1 MSTNRKVKLITEN
14 LADELI
20 EGMRHA
26 SGIYIMT
33 SFVMQSGVRLLA
45 PHLKR
50 ALDQGAEVRML
61 AGDYL
66 FITQPE
72 GLRALIGID
81 DRLEARLWRS
91 SGVSFHPKA
100 YLFDYDNGEG
110 LFIVGS
116 SNFSLSAMRMGV
128 EWNLAMYAEAEPY
141 TFQVAIE
148 KFMKNFYHE
157 STLPLHEDTIA
168 WYEEEYAQ
176 HHGRNPELLRQIM
189 DMEDAEYQV
198 FEDAPTESA
207 ATQEHVITLQPR
219 PAQQAALEELER
231 TLEEE
236 YTKAMVIMATGL
248 GKTYLAAFFGQR
260 FRRILF
266 IAHREEILQQ
276 AQRSFRHVMPGR
288 SGGIYN
294 GQLKEGEADHVFA
307 SIYTLGRKRHRE
319 AFAPDHFDL
328 IVIDEFHHAA
338 AASYQSV
345 IDYFRPQFLLGIT
358 ATPDRMDGK
367 DVYAICE
374 GNVAYQIRFIDA
386 IRRGWLSPFQYYG
399 IYDETDYTKIRWL
412 GTRYDEEQLAAAQLR
427 ESQAEQIY
435 MAWSRHKQTRTIG
448 FCSSIRQANFL
459 AAYYKSQG
467 VHVLSLHSGTTGIT
481 RAEAIRQLD
490 AGELEVIFTVDLFNE
505 GVDIPSVDTLLFVRP
520 TESLT
525 VFTQQIGRGLRLSPN
540 KTHCVVVDL
549 IGNYRHA
556 DNKLSLLSEG
566 QEEGKRAGVLPTAP
580 AGCSIEL
587 ETRVVDLL
595 QELSRKRMPRRE
607 QLIQTFL
614 ELKRELGRQPTY
626 LELHLHGQA
635 ESHAYRSEFGSYPG
649 LLQATGQL
657 NPEESELFRTYESWL
672 RDVES
677 TRMNKSYKMIVLLYM
692 LERGPSR
699 WTEPV
704 TPEETAPFF
713 HSYLTA
719 KAYRKRIDFSDQ
731 EHRRLWDYQEKGVS
745 QLIARMPMTM
755 WGSAK
760 GSMTA
765 FEEGK
770 FLLRISPSAAE
781 LEQLRAWT
789 REICLYRLHVHFE
802 RRGERG

>member
-20 EGMRHA
+20 AGMQQA

-33 SFVMQSGVRLLA
+33 SFVMHSGVRLLA

-50 ALDQGAEVRML
+50 ALDNGAEVRML

-72 GLRALIGID
+72 GLRSLIAID
-81 DRLEARLWRS
+81 ERLEARLWRS
-91 SGVSFHPKA
+91 AGVSFHPKA

-128 EWNLAMYAEAEPY
+128 EWNLAMNAEAEPY

-148 KFMKNFYHE
+148 KFMKNFYHD
-157 STLPLHEDTIA
+157 STLPLNADTIA
-168 WYEEEYAQ
+168 LYEDEYEQ
-176 HHGRNPELLRQIM
+176 HHERNPELLRQIT
-189 DMEDAEYQV
+189 DMEEAEYQV
-198 FEDAPTESA
+198 FDDGPADGAAP
-207 ATQEHVITLQPR
+207 QEAKTTLQPR

-231 TLEEE
+231 TLDEE
-236 YTKAMVIMATGL
+236 YTRAMVVMATGL
-248 GKTYLAAFFGQR
+248 GKTYLAGFFGQR
-260 FRRILF
+260 FKRILF
-266 IAHREEILQQ
+266 IAHREEILHQ
-276 AQRSFRHVMPGR
+276 AQRSFQHVMPER
-288 SGGIYN
+288 SCGIYN
-294 GQLKEGEADHVFA
+294 GQQKEGEADNVFA

-319 AFAPDHFDL
+319 AFAPDSFDL
-328 IVIDEFHHAA
+328 IVVDEFHHAA

-345 IDYFRPQFLLGIT
+345 MDYFRPQFLLGIT

-367 DVYAICE
+367 DVYAICD

-399 IYDETDYTKIRWL
+399 IFDETDYTQIRWM
-412 GTRYDEEQLAAAQLR
+412 GTRYDDEQLAAVQLR
-427 ESQAEQIY
+427 ESQAEQIFR
-435 MAWSRHKQTRTIG
+435 AWERHKQTRTIG

-459 AAYYKSQG
+459 ASYFEEQG
-467 VHVLSLHSGTTGIT
+467 VRSLSLHSGTVGIT
-481 RAEAIRQLD
+481 RQEAIRQL
-490 AGELEVIFTVDLFNE
+490 AEGELEVIFTVDLFNE

-525 VFTQQIGRGLRLSPN
+525 VFTQQIGRGLRLADS
-540 KTHCVVVDL
+540 KTHCVIIDL
-549 IGNYRHA
+549 IGNYRNA
-556 DNKLSLLSEG
+556 DNKLSLLSESK
-566 QEEGKRAGVLPTAP
+566 EGGKKAAILPSVP
-580 AGCSIEL
+580 AGCSIDL
-587 ETRVVDLL
+587 DTRVVDLL

-607 QLIQTFL
+607 QLIHSFM
-614 ELKRELGRQPTY
+614 ELKRELGRMPSY
-626 LELHLHGQA
+626 LELHLHGQS

-649 LLQATGQL
+649 LLYAADCL
-657 NPEESELFRTYESWL
+657 NPAEVELFQKYEPWL

-692 LERGPSR
+692 LERGSQG
-699 WTEPV
+699 WTDPV
-704 TPEETAPFF
+704 TPQDVAPFF
-713 HSYLTA
+713 HHYLTD
-719 KAYRKRIDFSDQ
+719 KEYRKRIDFSDQ
-731 EHRRLWDYQEKGVS
+731 EHRKLWDYQEKGVS
-745 QLIARMPMTM
+745 GLVAKMPMTM

-765 FEEGK
+765 FEDGM
-770 FLLRISPSAAE
+770 FSLRIAPEAE
-781 LEQLRAWT
+781 EMERLHAWT
-789 REICLYRLHVHFE
+789 LEICLYRLHVHFE
-802 RRGERG
+802 RRGER